1 MPSFLASNLR
11 ALAAVIASSAL
22 LACGGPESPLHTP
35 LEPPTAV
42 NESTNLRFAT
52 FNLALTDDAAGAV
65 RARLEGGQ
73 DDQARQLAA
82 IIQRIR
88 PDVILLNELD
98 HDPGYRGAELFRSLY
113 LAEGQLG
120 MEAIE
125 YPYLFVAPVNTG
137 VPSGFDLDR
146 DGRADGP
153 GDAWGFGA
161 HPGQYGM
168 VALSRYP
175 IASAEVRT
183 FQHLPWSRMPDALQT
198 RLPGSDEPWYPAQ
211 VWAQLPLSSKSHWD
225 LPIDTPQGRIH
236 LLAAH
241 PTPPAFDGPEQRNVR
256 RNFDEIRLWADYLDG
271 AGWIVDD
278 AGRSGGL
285 APDARF
291 VIAGD
296 LNADPVDGSSREGAI
311 QQLLTHPR
319 VLSEPAPHSEGSAE
333 ASLTFL
339 PDNGAA
345 IAHEGD
351 PATDTAEFNRRV
363 GNLRVDYVLPS
374 RGLRIVDSG
383 VFWPKR
389 GEPGSDWVLASDHRL
404 VWVDVAIDD

>member
-1 MPSFLASNLR
+1 MPSSAASLLR
-11 ALAAVIASSAL
+11 ALATGIVAVSL
-22 LACGGPESPLHTP
+22 LACRGPEPSAP
-35 LEPPTAV
+35 LEPLAAV
-42 NESTNLRFAT
+42 NPSTALRFAT
-52 FNLALTDDAAGAV
+52 FNLALTDDTAGAV

-73 DDQARQLAA
+73 DEQARQLAA
-82 IIQRIR
+82 IIQRVR

-113 LAEGQLG
+113 LAQGQLG
-120 MEAIE
+120 MEPIE

-137 VPSGFDLDR
+137 VASGFDLNR
-146 DGRADGP
+146 DGRTDGP

-168 VALSRYP
+168 VVLSKHP
-175 IASAEVRT
+175 IASAEVRS
-183 FQHLPWSRMPDALQT
+183 FQRLPWASMPGALAP
-198 RLPGSDEPWYPAQ
+198 RLPGSDEPWYAEEA
-211 VWAQLPLSSKSHWD
+211 WATLPLSSKSHWD
-225 LPIDTPQGRIH
+225 LPIETPLGRMH

-241 PTPPAFDGPEQRNVR
+241 PTPPAFDGPEQRNVL
-256 RNFDEIRLWADYLDG
+256 RNFDEIRLWKDYLDD
-271 AGWIVDD
+271 ADWIVDD

-285 APDARF
+285 GADARF

-296 LNADPVDGSSREGAI
+296 LNADPVDGSSRSGAI
-311 QQLLTHPR
+311 QQLLEHPR
-319 VLSEPAPHSEGSAE
+319 VHADPAPRSEGSAE

-339 PDNGAA
+339 PGNGAA
-345 IAHEGD
+345 MARHEGD
-351 PATDTAEFNRRV
+351 PATDTANFDPRV

>member
-1 MPSFLASNLR
+1 MPENVLA
-11 ALAAVIASSAL
+11 
-22 LACGGPESPLHTP
+22 TP
-35 LEPPTAV
+35 T
-42 NESTNLRFAT
+42 TLRFAT

-65 RARLEGGQ
+65 RARLKGGE
-73 DDQARQLAA
+73 DPQARQLAA
-82 IIQRIR
+82 IIQRVR

-113 LAEGQLG
+113 LAQGQLG
-120 MEAIE
+120 MEAVE

-137 VPSGFDLDR
+137 VASGFDLDR
-146 DGRADGP
+146 DGRSDGP
-153 GDAWGFGA
+153 ADAWGFGE
-161 HPGQYGM
+161 HSGQYGM
-168 VALSRYP
+168 VVLSQHP
-175 IASAEVRT
+175 IASAEART
-183 FQHLPWSRMPDALQT
+183 FQRLPWSSMPGALLT
-198 RLPGSDEPWYPAQ
+198 RVPGSDEPWYPDE

-225 LPIDTPQGRIH
+225 LPIDTPLGRIH

-241 PTPPAFDGPEQRNVR
+241 PTPPAFDGPEQRNVL
-256 RNFDEIRLWADYLDG
+256 RNFDEIRLWKDYLDG
-271 AGWIVDD
+271 ADWIVDD
-278 AGRSGGL
+278 AGRHGGL
-285 APDARF
+285 AADAHF

-311 QQLLTHPR
+311 QQLLEHAR
-319 VLSEPAPHSEGSAE
+319 VLDEPAPSSEGSAE

-339 PDNGAA
+339 PGNGVA

-363 GNLRVDYVLPS
+363 GNLRVDYALPS
-374 RGLRIVDSG
+374 SGLRIVDSG

-404 VWVDVAIDD
+404 VWIEVAIDG